1 MKLSAKPMSPDLRAA
16 ENAFQLFRCSVAWG
30 WDSPPKRCIWPS
42 GKCKVRLPWRSF
54 CSRRSTVRADAGIA
68 ADVLGAAV
76 GFDVVERFMGAYNKV
91 QQQGTMA
98 GEIND

>member
-1 MKLSAKPMSPDLRAA
+1 
-16 ENAFQLFRCSVAWG
+16 
-30 WDSPPKRCIWPS
+30 
-42 GKCKVRLPWRSF
+42 
-54 CSRRSTVRADAGIA
+54 
-68 ADVLGAAV
+68 VLGAAV